1 MAPDVD
7 VAVRAL
13 AIIPARWGSTRFP
26 GKPLALLA
34 GRPLVQHVVE
44 AAVRS
49 RAFERVLVATDDER
63 IAEAVERFGGQ
74 VERTSAAHA
83 SGTDRVA
90 EVAARLPPEAPEVVV
105 NLQGDEPL
113 VAPEALRRLVG
124 CFQDPEVEMAT
135 LVRPLLDRAERLS
148 PHLVK
153 AVLDARGDAL
163 YFSRADIPFD
173 RDGGRALRFA
183 HVGLYGYRRA
193 TLLRLSRLPPGALEQ
208 AESLEQLRAL
218 EHGIRIRCVRTEQ
231 ASIGV
236 DTPADLARAE
246 AELAARKPSP

>member
-1 MAPDVD
+1 MPGPADVSP
-7 VAVRAL
+7 RAL
-13 AIIPARWGSTRFP
+13 AVIPARWGSTRFP

-44 AAVRS
+44 AAES
-49 RAFERVLVATDDER
+49 SGAFERVLVATDDER
-63 IAEAVERFGGQ
+63 IAEAVARFGGQ
-74 VERTSAAHA
+74 VERTSAAHR

-90 EVAARLPPEAPEVVV
+90 EVVARLPAEAPDVVV

-113 VAPEALRRLVG
+113 VDPASLRRLVQA
-124 CFQDPEVEMAT
+124 FTDVRVAMAT
-135 LVRPLLDRAERLS
+135 LVRPLEDAAERLS
-148 PHLVK
+148 PHVVK
-153 AVLDARGDAL
+153 VVPDIRGDAL

-173 RDGGRALRFA
+173 RDGMRVPRFA

-193 TLLRLSRLPPGALEQ
+193 TLVRLAQLPPTTLEQ

-218 EHGIRIRCVRTEQ
+218 EHGISIRCIVTEHS
-231 ASIGV
+231 SIGV

-246 AELAARKPSP
+246 AALAARSRG